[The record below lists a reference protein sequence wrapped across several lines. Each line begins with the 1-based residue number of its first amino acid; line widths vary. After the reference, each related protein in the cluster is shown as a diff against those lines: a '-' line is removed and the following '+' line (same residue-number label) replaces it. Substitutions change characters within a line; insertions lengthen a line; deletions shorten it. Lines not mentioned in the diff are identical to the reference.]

1 MAFNKFDFFNS
12 SIIPLSLDTSHFK
25 WKIER
30 NLNLKSV
37 ENLYFYSTM
46 EIAASISSTPFPE
59 QTSAVS
65 CKRYGV
71 GVWVVSD
78 WGCCDVCF
86 RTDGVGGRSGWWGI
100 NDLN

>member
-25 WKIER
+25 RKIER
-30 NLNLKSV
+30 NLNLISV
-37 ENLYFYSTM
+37 ENLYSYSTM

-65 CKRYGV
+65 CKRRCGSLVVVLLVSGLMGLV
-71 GVWVVSD
+71 GD
-78 WGCCDVCF
+78 Q
-86 RTDGVGGRSGWWGI
+86 RRHH
-100 NDLN
+100 